1 MSNQTKKT
9 QKQKFIMA
17 LLIQHSCSDMQTKKN
32 YSITSNTK
40 LIQSYQ
46 TNVEISYHKTNLSA
60 YPGKF

>member
-17 LLIQHSCSDMQTKKN
+17 LLIQHSRSDMQTKKS

-46 TNVEISYHKTNLSA
+46 TNVEISYHKTNLLA

>member
-1 MSNQTKKT
+1 
-9 QKQKFIMA
+9 MA
-17 LLIQHSCSDMQTKKN
+17 LLIQHSRSDMQTKKG

-46 TNVEISYHKTNLSA
+46 TNVEISYHKTNLLA